1 MKYVITLGQKK
12 DHSLVVLYLGNDVH
26 EGKIACVNAKGVAL
40 AETMKNG
47 RRIKH
52 RRFGHLDPLPV
63 IAPVQKAEAP
73 EPEEA
78 EEDLEES
85 DSDAEGADEAAE
97 PQPKAAKKPGKSK
110 SKPAPAASGEED
122 PLS

>member
-26 EGKIACVNAKGVAL
+26 EGKRACVNAQGVAL

-63 IAPVQKAEAP
+63 IAPIQKAEAP
-73 EPEEA
+73 EPEGPD
-78 EEDLEES
+78 EDLEES
-85 DSDAEGADEAAE
+85 DTDAEGADEATE
-97 PQPKAAKKPGKSK
+97 PQPKAAKRAGKPK
-110 SKPAPAASGEED
+110 SKPAPAESGEED
-122 PLS
+122 PLA